1 MKRNTTATKRS
12 TETARTG
19 LYSLTS
25 PGRPID
31 FIDSTSSGYSKV
43 MSLSELASFLYLE
56 AAWFDISKVL
66 RGTDLSDEVEARES
80 VLRLLTHWLRI
91 CSLDM
96 TRLH

>member
-1 MKRNTTATKRS
+1 MKRNTTDTKAS
-12 TETARTG
+12 TERRHTG

-31 FIDSTSSGYSKV
+31 FIDSTLSGYSKV

-66 RGTDLSDEVEARES
+66 RGTDLSDEVEARAS
-80 VLRLLTHWLRI
+80 VLRLLTRWLGI

-96 TRLH
+96 TKLH